1 MAVDLEDEELFLNEL
16 PDYLRCSICLS
27 CLDNPYQ
34 TPCGHRFCKDCIM
47 PLVRSV
53 NNFCPQDRTEIDTG
67 SVFPDNAVK
76 LQINNLRIRCPKSAH
91 GCRWEGERWDKDN
104 HLQKC
109 R

>member
-16 PDYLRCSICLS
+16 PDYLRCSICLC
-27 CLDNPYQ
+27 CLNNPYQ

-47 PLVRSV
+47 PLVHSV

-76 LQINNLRIRCPKSAH
+76 LQINNLRIRCPKSAR